1 MLEVIKK
8 IIQQRARNT
17 VLTEYYRSRLVAIRN
32 VIEEEATVY
41 MSSLLPLYN
50 WNTQDKKES
59 K

>member
-1 MLEVIKK
+1 MLDVIKR
-8 IIQQRARNT
+8 IIQQRAGNT
-17 VLTEYYRSRLVAIRN
+17 VFAEYYRSRLVAIRN

-41 MSSLLPLYN
+41 MSSLLPLYD